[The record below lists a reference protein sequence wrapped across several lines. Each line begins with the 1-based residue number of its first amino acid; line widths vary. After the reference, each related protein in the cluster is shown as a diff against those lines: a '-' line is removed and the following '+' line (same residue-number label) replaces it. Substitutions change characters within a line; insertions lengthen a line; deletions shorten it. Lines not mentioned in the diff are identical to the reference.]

1 MKLEIITPEKALYKG
16 EVESLS
22 VPGSKGAFMILHNH
36 APIISMLD
44 KGVISFSPTGTDKKT
59 IQIEGGVVEVKKN
72 EIIILADLE

>member
-1 MKLEIITPEKALYKG
+1 MKLEIITPEKALFKG

-22 VPGSKGAFMILHNH
+22 VPGSKGRFMILHNH

-44 KGVISFSPTGTDKKT
+44 KGLITYSPGGYEKKS

-72 EIIILADLE
+72 KIIILADLE